1 MEDMHIPVPED
12 PQSRDL
18 LDTLVAKGIL
28 DEVRLPGETR
38 FCITA
43 KGERLLALTQEFAQ
57 MVGGG
62 RVFLSVPPWGRN

>member
-1 MEDMHIPVPED
+1 MHIPVPED
-12 PQSRDL
+12 AQSREI
-18 LDTLVAKGIL
+18 LDALVAKGIL

-38 FCITA
+38 FRITA

-62 RVFLSVPPWGRN
+62 RVFLSVPPWARN